1 MSVAHIK
8 ESYIKEK
15 KQEDYWVLCTD
26 ESLNG
31 EQLRE
36 LSHLRWSIE
45 NNGFKQLNAQTNC
58 DHVYTHDG
66 HSFLALMLLIFIF
79 WNLLLLF
86 NLEDIRGGY
95 KGAKWTNDFLS
106 MLLLVAFFESNLTLS

>member
-1 MSVAHIK
+1 MKALMENS
-8 ESYIKEK
+8 
-15 KQEDYWVLCTD
+15 
-26 ESLNG
+26 NG

-36 LSHLRWSIE
+36 LGHIRWRIE

-58 DHVYTHDG
+58 DHVYTHDA
-66 HSFLALMLLIFIF
+66 HSFEALMLLIFIS

-95 KGAKWTNDFLS
+95 EEVKWTMDFLS
-106 MLLLVAFFESNLTLS
+106 FLLLLSFYMKYQVLD